1 MAGRS
6 ATVANRNW
14 EEWGS
19 LLPTPPHPTPPHR
32 TRSFY
37 PFLSAPG
44 QTSYNETSALHSN
57 FIGWKLRSFPTYI
70 SDTAGRSANSWD
82 SGPEV
87 GRPGGRKNGRVVGG
101 GEGRERNDKDKGAG
115 GQEVSA
121 RLLRPFRKSP
131 GMRATLLYRVSL
143 FASP

>member
-19 LLPTPPHPTPPHR
+19 LLPTPPHPTAPHSLVLSVSIRAWPNLLQRNLCAPLEFHWLEIAIVSYIHIGYRRPFREFLGFR
-32 TRSFY
+32 TGSRASRRKKKRK
-37 PFLSAPG
+37 S
-44 QTSYNETSALHSN
+44 
-57 FIGWKLRSFPTYI
+57 RR
-70 SDTAGRSANSWD
+70 GR
-82 SGPEV
+82 
-87 GRPGGRKNGRVVGG
+87 GRA
-101 GEGRERNDKDKGAG
+101 REKRQRQRG